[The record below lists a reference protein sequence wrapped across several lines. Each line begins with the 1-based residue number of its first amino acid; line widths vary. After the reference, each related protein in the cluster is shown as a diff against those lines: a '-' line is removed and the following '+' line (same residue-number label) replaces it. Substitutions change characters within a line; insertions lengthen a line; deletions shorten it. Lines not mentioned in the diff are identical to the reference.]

1 MPKQRINIHIFI
13 NTQKNIHHQKYKKGI
28 RKYFLPKI
36 YSLPSNYQTKNAT
49 KKSKLPFLK
58 DDFIFCFIFVGF
70 PDRNAMSIISSRKMM
85 RYAEMVIVCFIILIP
100 LQIKA
105 QMLPPVYNY
114 TPALYMGENQNWKIC
129 QAENS
134 NKIYLANNAGL
145 IEYNGAIWK
154 KYPSPNGAIL
164 RAVSARGNKI
174 FTGGF
179 SEFGYWESNQYNE
192 LIYTSLSKNIAPS
205 MLEDEEIWKIIFYD
219 QWVLFQSLHKIFIYD
234 SDLKLFSVIHSENN
248 LPKAFKVKD
257 QIYFQK
263 MNEGLFKL
271 VNGKEILMSD
281 VDVFQNHIVINI
293 FVSGEN
299 LLLVTQDK
307 GIYQWSKS
315 GISQWKTS
323 SSQLIENLNIYSC
336 EQLSDGTLVLG
347 TIADGVYRLSAEGAI
362 LEHINQRKGLQNNT
376 VLSVF
381 EDREHN
387 VWLGLDNGVSMINF
401 FSPFREYKDYDGI
414 LGAVYTSIIHNGYL
428 YLGTNQGLFCSLA
441 DSLQSF
447 RLIEGTKG
455 QVWQLKV
462 IGNELFC
469 GHNSGT
475 FVVEGDKAELICN
488 LLGTWDIKTIKNHP
502 QWLLQGN
509 YEGLHLLEKKEGKWV
524 YRNKLN
530 GFNVSS
536 RFFEFINPQ
545 EILVSHE
552 YKGVFHLTINEDFT
566 SVQKVSQDNSVPI
579 SLKSSIAN
587 FHGDIWFFAKEGLFS
602 YDLQNHRFRL
612 NTSLT
617 KQIFDN
623 DDYLSGILAK
633 GRDDKLWIFTK
644 NNIVKISQGKLDT
657 LPRIE
662 KMPISTMLRNDIIG
676 YENIYEHNDGSC
688 ILGSSTGFVSFAFDR
703 IKHTQYEI
711 RIDNIYS
718 RKLGDAERSISLK
731 NNHIEFD
738 SKENNLQFNYSIP
751 FFEGTFQ
758 AMYQYKLEGLYEQ
771 WSEWSSLPMVQF
783 ENLPPGEY
791 TFSVRAKAG
800 NVISPNTETFH
811 FVINK
816 PWYATKIMIGLY
828 LIILLLLFLIIN
840 RIYKLRYKKH
850 KQKIE
855 KEKEK
860 ELTLMQLENDKVVM
874 GLRNDK
880 LRSEIESKNRELAA
894 TAMSIIR
901 KNELLLTIKDELL
914 QEKKNPYVKS
924 VLNIIDRNMNDN
936 DDWEYFQE
944 VFGHTDREFLN
955 RLKEKHPELTPND
968 IKLCIYLRLN
978 LSSKE
983 IAPLLNISTRSIE
996 IKRYRLRKK
1005 MNLEHDQNLTDY
1017 ILKL

>member
-1 MPKQRINIHIFI
+1 M
-13 NTQKNIHHQKYKKGI
+13 
-28 RKYFLPKI
+28 
-36 YSLPSNYQTKNAT
+36 
-49 KKSKLPFLK
+49 
-58 DDFIFCFIFVGF
+58 GF
-70 PDRNAMSIISSRKMM
+70 PNRNVMRMISSHKIVRC
-85 RYAEMVIVCFIILIP
+85 ADVVMVCLTVLIS

-114 TPALYMGENQNWKIC
+114 TPSLYMGENQNWKLC

-179 SEFGYWESNQYNE
+179 SEFGYWETNQYNE
-192 LIYTSLSKNIAPS
+192 LVYKSLSKQVTAE

-248 LPKAFKVKD
+248 LPKAFKVND

-271 VNGKEILMSD
+271 VNGKEWLVSD
-281 VDVFQNHIVINI
+281 ADIFQNHIVINI
-293 FVSGEN
+293 FVLGEN

-307 GIYQWSKS
+307 GIYQWNKS
-315 GISQWKTS
+315 GISKWEVS
-323 SSQLIENLNIYSC
+323 ASELIEKLNIYSC
-336 EQLSDGTLVLG
+336 EQLSDGTFVLG
-347 TIADGVYRLSAEGAI
+347 TIADGVYRLSADGQL

-376 VLSVF
+376 VLSIF

-401 FSPFREYKDYDGI
+401 FSPFRQYKDYDGA
-414 LGAVYTSIIHNGYL
+414 LGAVYTSLIHNGYV
-428 YLGTNQGLFCSLA
+428 YLGTNQGLFYSPA
-441 DSLQSF
+441 DSLQVF

-455 QVWQLKV
+455 QVWKLKV

-475 FVVEGDKAELICN
+475 FVVEGNKAELICN
-488 LLGTWDIKTIKNHP
+488 LLGTWDLKTIENHP

-509 YEGLHLLEKKEGKWV
+509 YEGLHLLEKVEGKWK

-536 RFFEFINPQ
+536 RFFEFVSPQ

-566 SVQKVSQDNSVPI
+566 SVQKVSKEVSVPI

-587 FHGDIWFFAKEGLFS
+587 FHGDIWFFAKEGLFV
-602 YDLQNHRFRL
+602 YDLQKRQFHL

-633 GRDDKLWIFTK
+633 GRDDKLWVFTK
-644 NNIVKISQGKLDT
+644 NNIVKISQGKLDA

-662 KMPISTMLRNDIIG
+662 KMPISTALRNDIIG
-676 YENIYEHNDGSC
+676 YENIYEHHDGSC
-688 ILGSSTGFVSFAFDR
+688 ILGSSKGLVSFAFDR

-718 RKLGDAERSISLK
+718 RKLDNIERAISLK
-731 NNHIEFD
+731 DNYIEFD
-738 SKENNLQFNYSIP
+738 SDENNLQFNYSIP

-771 WSEWSSLPMVQF
+771 WSGWSSQPMVQF
-783 ENLPPGEY
+783 ENLPAGEY
-791 TFSVRAKAG
+791 AFSVRAKAG
-800 NVISPNTETFH
+800 NVISPNTEVFH

-816 PWYATKIMIGLY
+816 PWYASKTMIGIY
-828 LIILLLLFLIIN
+828 ILMLGFLFFIIN
-840 RIYKLRYKKH
+840 RIYKLRYRKH
-850 KQKIE
+850 KQKLI

-860 ELTLMQLENDKVVM
+860 EFAFMQLENDKTVM
-874 GLRNDK
+874 KLRNDK
-880 LRSEIESKNRELAA
+880 LRGEIESKNRELAA

-924 VLNIIDRNMNDN
+924 VLSIIDRNMSDN
-936 DDWEYFQE
+936 SDWEYFQE
-944 VFGHTDREFLN
+944 VFGYTDRDFLN
-955 RLKEKHPELTPND
+955 QLKQKHPELTPND

-978 LSSKE
+978 LSSKD
-983 IAPLLNISTRSIE
+983 IAPLLNISIRSIE